1 VTSFTQV
8 FGGGTLDPAQPSYKS
23 YTATSSITTVWPTE
37 ASTSQNVV
45 AAINDISFGTTT
57 GLTFTLPPA
66 NQVSVGYNALFN
78 NVGTSAFTV
87 LANGGGTVLTATSGA
102 AWSAYVTDNT
112 TASGAYRVYQ
122 AGAGTS
128 SASAGTLAGLGIK
141 AITTTLNQEYPAF
154 TVSATALITASYRAA
169 TIVYTGGAGV
179 FTFDPLATLTSG
191 WFVNIVNRGP
201 LVGGGGALVITP
213 PSGLIDGQLTKT
225 MNPGDSCIVTTN
237 GSAMF
242 TVGFG
247 QSAVYAFSFITIN
260 LGVGFSGD
268 YTLNGSELNKTAIQ
282 FTGTLVGAVNIIVPF
297 TAQQYWVDNSTTGG
311 TGFAF
316 LVKTSTQTGGADV
329 ENDGT
334 NPRREILYCNATIVV
349 SADTTG
355 LSTPLGIGDGGTG
368 ASTASGALVNLGG
381 GTAGIPIFQSNT
393 TASAL
398 SLLDAP
404 STLDAFTYVQM
415 FS

>member
-1 VTSFTQV
+1 MTSFTQV

-23 YTATSSITTVWPTE
+23 YSATSSITSVWPTE

-57 GLTFTLPPA
+57 SLTFTLPPA
-66 NQVSVGYNALFN
+66 NQVSVGYNMLFN

-87 LANGGGTVLTATSGA
+87 LANGGGTILTATAGA
-102 AWSAYVTDNT
+102 AWSAYVTDNS

-128 SASAGTLAGLGIK
+128 AATAGSLAGLGIK
-141 AITTTLNQEYPAF
+141 AIGSLLNQEYPAY
-154 TVSATALITASYRAA
+154 TVAVSTLVTASYRAA
-169 TIVYTGGAGV
+169 TIVYTGGAGT
-179 FTFDPLATLTSG
+179 FTFDPLATLTTG
-191 WFVNIVNRGP
+191 WFVNLVNQGT
-201 LVGGGGALVITP
+201 GALILTP
-213 PSGLIDGQLTKT
+213 PSGTIDGVATKT

-237 GSAMF
+237 GSNMF

-247 QSAVYAFSFITIN
+247 QDAVYAFSFITIS
-260 LGVGFSGD
+260 LAGFSGN
-268 YTLNGSELNKTAIQ
+268 YTLSGSELNKTAIQ
-282 FTGTLVGAVNIIVPF
+282 FTGAIVGAVNIIVPF

-329 ENDGT
+329 TNDGT
-334 NPRREILYCNATIVV
+334 SPRREILYSNATIVV
-349 SADTTG
+349 NADTTG
-355 LSTPLGIGDGGTG
+355 LSTPLGIVDGGTG
-368 ASTASGALVNLGG
+368 ASTASQALINLG
-381 GTAGIPIFQSNT
+381 APSI
-393 TASAL
+393 
-398 SLLDAP
+398 LDAV
-404 STLDAFTYVQM
+404 SYSLI